1 MMNYVF
7 AALVI
12 IAAAWGLCTGNSAD
26 VATAIL
32 ESGSSTV
39 KLMLTVAGA
48 MAVWSGIMAIAEKSE
63 LTAHAT
69 KLLRPAVR
77 LMMPHLQKGGEAEK
91 YVCMN
96 IMSNLL
102 GLGNA
107 ATPLGL
113 KAMHAMSREH
123 GNLRGQATPD
133 MMTFVVL
140 NTASLQL
147 LPTTLLVIRTEAG
160 SVNPMEI
167 LPCIWLTS
175 IAALMAG
182 LLMCFA
188 LQGISGAF
196 RQKQKDSRKR
206 RSGRWSTGEI

>member
-1 MMNYVF
+1 MMNYIF
-7 AALVI
+7 GGLII
-12 IAAAWGLCTGNSAD
+12 IAAVWGIVTGHSAE
-26 VATAIL
+26 VATAVL
-32 ESGSSTV
+32 ESGGSTV
-39 KLMLTVAGA
+39 KLLLTVAGA
-48 MAVWSGIMAIAEKSE
+48 MAVWNGIMAIAEQSE

-77 LMMPHLQKGGEAEK
+77 RVMPHLQKGGEAEK

-96 IMSNLL
+96 IVSNLL

-113 KAMHAMSREH
+113 KAMQAMRREH
-123 GNLRGQATPD
+123 GELHGQATSD

-147 LPTTLLVIRTEAG
+147 LPTTLSVIRTEAG
-160 SVNPMEI
+160 SAAPMEI

-175 IAALMAG
+175 LAALTAG
-182 LLMCFA
+182 LLMCAA
-188 LQGISGAF
+188 LRSMEY
-196 RQKQKDSRKR
+196 KQR
-206 RSGRWSTGEI
+206 